1 VITDDEVMR
10 LFERADPAG
19 LDDSAAVIDAA
30 GYLDAL
36 RTRSIDVTLT
46 KFPPTPT
53 ARTSRHRWRILAAT
67 AAAVV
72 LIAGTALVLTART
85 SETTDETSTTG
96 GTSPTTDETSPT
108 TAPANS
114 LDGVAWPDPNG
125 GELFTDPVEAA
136 RSFVTLITGVADP
149 PLSEVQPLA
158 PGGLRA
164 VVVFDRSEPP
174 SPGGPNSAE
183 RSAGAPRV
191 SSTVLLRQVGEHWFV
206 TGARSRDVEITAP
219 TAAQEVTSP
228 VAIAGSGYFEGE
240 VVVQL
245 RARTVGAEVL
255 AEDVVPGGSRLSLE
269 PFTAELS
276 FGGTPTRVGFVV
288 AVDEP
293 SSSGAVPAFAAS
305 VVVLGP

>member
-10 LFERADPAG
+10 LFERADPAR
-19 LDDSAAVIDAA
+19 LDDSAPVIDAA
-30 GYLDAL
+30 GYLDTL

-46 KFPPTPT
+46 KTPPAPT
-53 ARTSRHRWRILAAT
+53 GPSSRHRWRIIAAA

-72 LIAGTALVLTART
+72 LIAGAAVVLTAR
-85 SETTDETSTTG
+85 S
-96 GTSPTTDETSPT
+96 SPTDETSPT
-108 TAPANS
+108 TAPATS
-114 LDGVAWPDPNG
+114 LDRVAWPDPNG

-149 PLSEVQPLA
+149 PLSEVQPGS
-158 PGGLRA
+158 PSGLDA
-164 VVVFDRSEPP
+164 VDVFDRSEQL
-174 SPGGPNSAE
+174 PGGPNSAE

-191 SSTVLLRQVGEHWFV
+191 ASTVLLRQVGEHWFV

-228 VAIAGSGYFEGE
+228 VAIAGSGYFEGN

-245 RARTVGAEVL
+245 RARTAGAEVL
-255 AEDVVPGGSRLSLE
+255 AEDVAPGGSPLSVE

-276 FGGTPTRVGFVV
+276 FDATPTRVGFVV

-293 SSSGAVPAFAAS
+293 TSSGAVPVFAAS

>member
-10 LFERADPAG
+10 LFERADPAR
-19 LDDSAAVIDAA
+19 LDDSAPVIDAA
-30 GYLDAL
+30 GYLDTL

-46 KFPPTPT
+46 KTPPAPT
-53 ARTSRHRWRILAAT
+53 GPSSRHRWRIIAAA

-72 LIAGTALVLTART
+72 LIAGAAVVLTAR
-85 SETTDETSTTG
+85 SSPTDETSRTSDE
-96 GTSPTTDETSPT
+96 TSPTSDETSPT
-108 TAPANS
+108 TAPATS
-114 LDGVAWPDPNG
+114 LDRVAWPDPNG

-149 PLSEVQPLA
+149 PLSEVQPGS
-158 PGGLRA
+158 PSGLDA
-164 VVVFDRSEPP
+164 VDVFDRSEQL
-174 SPGGPNSAE
+174 PGGPNSAE

-191 SSTVLLRQVGEHWFV
+191 ASTVLLRQVGEHWFV

-228 VAIAGSGYFEGE
+228 VAIAGSGYFEGN

-245 RARTVGAEVL
+245 RARTAGAEVL
-255 AEDVVPGGSRLSLE
+255 AEDVAPGGSPLSLE

-276 FGGTPTRVGFVV
+276 FDATPTRVGFVV

-293 SSSGAVPAFAAS
+293 TSSGAVPAFAAS